1 MKNIIIDNLP
11 GSTTDDELRHL
22 FTPFGTVYSATVV
35 RSMSRKA
42 RGLGFVD
49 MAPSDAWQAICNLDG
64 LEVEGQTLSVSPAPP
79 QPRAGFNIKDTSPSW

>member
-22 FTPFGTVYSATVV
+22 FTPFGIVHSATVV

-42 RGLGFVD
+42 QGLGFVD
-49 MAPSDAWQAICNLDG
+49 MDPPDAWLAIRNLDG
-64 LEVEGQTLSVSPAPP
+64 LEIEGKTLSVSPAPA
-79 QPRAGFNIKDTSPSW
+79 QRRTDIGIRDTSPSW